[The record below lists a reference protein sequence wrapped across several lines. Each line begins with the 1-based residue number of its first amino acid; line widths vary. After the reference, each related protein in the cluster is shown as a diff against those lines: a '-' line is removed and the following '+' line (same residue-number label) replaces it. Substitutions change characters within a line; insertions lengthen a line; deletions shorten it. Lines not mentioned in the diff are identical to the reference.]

1 MSRENWFYLALCT
14 YLLTTWNNITFFA
27 ETDLRL
33 YRKRMGHFAV
43 CDGAGR
49 LKTLWFD
56 PGHSCRCHFFCYKT
70 TSRVKKIA
78 RPGRQAAPQLTFTLL
93 LPQHVTSSIIS
104 LSSFLRVDSSSTFLC
119 QTRRVLPEAN

>member
-27 ETDLRL
+27 ETDLRP

-56 PGHSCRCHFFCYKT
+56 PGRSCRCHFFCYKT
-70 TSRVKKIA
+70 TSGVKEIA
-78 RPGRQAAPQLTFTLL
+78 RLAGGPSHLL
-93 LPQHVTSSIIS
+93 YYCPNMLQV
-104 LSSFLRVDSSSTFLC
+104 LSFPTSFLRVDSSSTFLC